1 MLPKTYNN
9 KNITQFCLIANVTG
23 STTTGL
29 KGSKYE
35 GRKLIFSKKKEKVLR
50 VEPIRIK

>member
-29 KGSKYE
+29 KGSKYVVRVE
-35 GRKLIFSKKKEKVLR
+35 SCYFQKNILR